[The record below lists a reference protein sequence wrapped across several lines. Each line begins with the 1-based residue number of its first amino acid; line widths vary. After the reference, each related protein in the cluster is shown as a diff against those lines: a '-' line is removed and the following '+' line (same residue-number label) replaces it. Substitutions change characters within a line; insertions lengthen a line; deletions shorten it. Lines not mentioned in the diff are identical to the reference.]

1 MEIFQTKI
9 VIKNRSFMVETSR
22 LRHRN
27 RKTRKPVFISQIW
40 TTINLTN
47 WNIFLT
53 YFYHFNPVCRL
64 TWYDGNMV
72 LTSQFP
78 VSRHFLQQKADL
90 VVAPG
95 RLGQAGSHRDP
106 WVLEVL
112 EVLGFRL
119 LIVSSAHSH
128 HQFLFEALITVGTVR
143 GKLVISNAKV
153 GSERPRENK
162 MQNSQRI
169 LVTLILRS

>member
-1 MEIFQTKI
+1 
-9 VIKNRSFMVETSR
+9 
-22 LRHRN
+22 
-27 RKTRKPVFISQIW
+27 
-40 TTINLTN
+40 
-47 WNIFLT
+47 
-53 YFYHFNPVCRL
+53 
-64 TWYDGNMV
+64 MV

-169 LVTLILRS
+169 LVTLILRSYGMTVIVNPARHHQPMRVCCVVCSVCWRTNVSFADNFSHYLWLLFGRWLRLAGLK

>member
-1 MEIFQTKI
+1 M
-9 VIKNRSFMVETSR
+9 
-22 LRHRN
+22 
-27 RKTRKPVFISQIW
+27 
-40 TTINLTN
+40 
-47 WNIFLT
+47 
-53 YFYHFNPVCRL
+53 
-64 TWYDGNMV
+64 
-72 LTSQFP
+72 
-78 VSRHFLQQKADL
+78 

-106 WVLEVL
+106 WVLEVLEVVEVL